1 MPCLDKKLEYDN
13 KEFGGHG
20 RISNT
25 PAGELS
31 WRTEEQ
37 NDTLVMIVS
46 GKCRVVSA
54 LEENLVLERSVIS
67 RIGSTKI
74 ILQDRVT
81 NIGYINTP
89 VFLLYHCNFGF
100 PLISE
105 NTMLSI
111 PADKAVDWDGNTA
124 ADFKKMKKPADFNDE
139 SVIYPELNNAQVN
152 ISLFNPDLGD
162 KGLGVNIKYSKTDLP
177 FLTVWKHFQK
187 RSYVVGIEP
196 GTCRVEGRNI
206 ELGKNRAVM
215 LEKDQSIRIGVEIE
229 VMMGT

>member
-1 MPCLDKKLEYDN
+1 MQ
-13 KEFGGHG
+13 GGIG
-20 RISNT
+20 T
-25 PAGELS
+25 
-31 WRTEEQ
+31 
-37 NDTLVMIVS
+37 
-46 GKCRVVSA
+46 
-54 LEENLVLERSVIS
+54 EENLVLERSVIS

-162 KGLGVNIKYSKTDLP
+162 KGLGVNIKYSKTEDPMSSGL
-177 FLTVWKHFQK
+177 
-187 RSYVVGIEP
+187 S
-196 GTCRVEGRNI
+196 
-206 ELGKNRAVM
+206 RAPAV
-215 LEKDQSIRIGVEIE
+215 LKAETSS
-229 VMMGT
+229 